1 MVFNISSISF
11 YIGVFNGRNNDVGNH
26 EGVNMSTIDLQK
38 KNVRIVLE
46 KKQLTKVKARV
57 GLVLDL
63 TGSMRKMYNNG
74 TVQEVVERILAIAS
88 QFDDDGIL
96 DVWVYDNEYTRL
108 DSVDEKDLSGYVD
121 RKILNNDSIHKFG
134 RNDEV
139 PVMKDVMKKY
149 IAEDPSVD
157 PAYIVFI
164 NDGGVKKTIKPI
176 IEGASNQ
183 PIFWQFVGIGNGNFD
198 FLRQLDKME
207 GRYVDNAN
215 FIQIENI
222 STIPDKQL
230 YDLLLNEFP
239 IWLKE
244 ATKKGILN
252 KQNKPVKQ
260 VQPEVL
266 NIWQK
271 LKRIFSSNH

>member
-1 MVFNISSISF
+1 MH
-11 YIGVFNGRNNDVGNH
+11 YGRNNDVGNH

-38 KNVRIVLE
+38 KNVRIILE

-88 QFDDDGIL
+88 QFDDDGVL

-198 FLRQLDKME
+198 FLKQLDKME

-252 KQNKPVKQ
+252 KQNEPVKQ

-266 NIWQK
+266 TIWKK
-271 LKRIFSSNH
+271 LKKIFSSNH